1 MVVQNI
7 YSKMHPSHVLIPT
20 HNDVTDLV
28 NHGTK
33 NLNILRTE
41 HNSASKAKN
50 WQWSGKKLIYQNQ
63 SSIKN
68 GQCLVSFFLYINIF
82 ANTCMKNDQFEFF
95 YQYMLSLT
103 KVKQFSKSSKN
114 LFLKYPYPQL
124 LRTTFILISCQT
136 EVKLT

>member
-7 YSKMHPSHVLIPT
+7 YSKMHPAHVLIPT
-20 HNDVTDLV
+20 HHDVTDLV
-28 NHGTK
+28 NHGIK

-41 HNSASKAKN
+41 HNSVSKAKN
-50 WQWSGKKLIYQNQ
+50 WQCSGKTLIYQNQ

-68 GQCLVSFFLYINIF
+68 AQCLVSFFLYINIF
-82 ANTCMKNDQFEFF
+82 ANTCMNNDQFEFF

-103 KVKQFSKSSKN
+103 KVKVLKSSKN
-114 LFLKYPYPQL
+114 LFVKYPYPQH